1 MIRSV
6 RAAGIAA
13 AVFGAASLLFG
24 GPSFAWQGDFAPAV
38 RYTAH
43 ATAGFQ
49 DEGFGLN
56 GIDAGKVDAGKFD
69 AGRLDAIG
77 GHALASFTERMVALA
92 DAAVPR
98 PRSLEEQVSAYSR
111 VAVDNAEQ
119 ECLANAVYFE
129 ARGEPLP
136 GQLAVAEVV
145 LNRVASK
152 KYPNTICEVVV
163 QPWQFSFINPRTG
176 VFPKANRASAAWKK
190 SVAIARL
197 AEEKRATLLP
207 TEVLWYHADY
217 VAPGWGKRLTRETK
231 IGLHIFYT

>member
-13 AVFGAASLLFG
+13 AVLGLASLPFG

-43 ATAGFQ
+43 STAGF
-49 DEGFGLN
+49 EASRFGLN
-56 GIDAGKVDAGKFD
+56 SADAGAARSAKVEGIDA
-69 AGRLDAIG
+69 
-77 GHALASFTERMVALA
+77 HALASFTDRMVAIA

-98 PRSLEEQVSAYSR
+98 PRTLDEQVAAYAR
-111 VAVDNAEQ
+111 PEVADAEQ

-129 ARGEPLP
+129 ARGEPIL

-145 LNRVASK
+145 LNRVASSR
-152 KYPNTICEVVV
+152 YPSTICEVVV

-176 VFPKANRASAAWKK
+176 IFPKANRASAAWRK

-197 AEEKRATLLP
+197 AQEKRAALLP
-207 TEVLWYHADY
+207 GEVLWYHADY
-217 VAPGWGKRLTRETK
+217 VAPGWGKRLTREAK

>member
-13 AVFGAASLLFG
+13 VLLGLASLPFG

-43 ATAGFQ
+43 ATAGF
-49 DEGFGLN
+49 EEMRFGVN
-56 GIDAGKVDAGKFD
+56 DIDASAVNPGKFAAVD
-69 AGRLDAIG
+69 D
-77 GHALASFTERMVALA
+77 HALASLTERMVALA

-98 PRSLEEQVSAYSR
+98 PRRLEEQVEAYAR
-111 VAVDNAEQ
+111 VAVADEQQ

-129 ARGEPLP
+129 ARGEPIL

-152 KYPNTICEVVV
+152 KYPSTICEVVV

-176 VFPKANRASAAWKK
+176 VFPKANRDSASWKK

-197 AEEKRATLLP
+197 AQEKRAVELP
-207 TEVLWYHADY
+207 SEVLWYHADY
-217 VAPGWGKRLTRETK
+217 VAPGWGKRLNKQTK